1 VMSELNKEVV
11 DLVWGRPSSGGVS
24 ASIFR
29 RWTQGFVFSE
39 NEPTALEQFK
49 GGPCAVIAPVQ
60 AFLLKNILFNRES
73 SNWRQMSEE
82 EQKTALCS
90 TLSEIL
96 ESACSSPSTG
106 FCLVT
111 WAKGQS
117 PHTSA
122 HTNTQT
128 QTQSQSQTQDMPEP
142 ERAASRRRNSNP
154 VSPASV
160 TFPRKMHIQN
170 NTALAA
176 EDLGSERFHSVL
188 HKRTVMSVSGLR
200 EEVLSL
206 YHTWRG
212 CCGVL
217 LFLYSVILTK
227 GIENIRNEIQDTM
240 EPLIDPVHGH
250 GSQSLVNL
258 LVTGHAVSNV
268 WDGDREC
275 SGMKLHGIHKQA
287 SVGFLTLMES
297 LRYCK
302 VGAFLKS
309 PKFPIWILGSE
320 THLSVFFTK
329 ASGWLPVGNVIPEFP
344 SGSICPARD
353 LEHTRTHM
361 HAYVLTY
368 MADATLCRLLNFEP
382 KLEGKEGVDEETWS
396 DNKQKEMSLV
406 GPESPSEQARRV
418 FQSFDPEDNGFIPES
433 LLEDVMKALDLV
445 SEPEYVSLVKTKLD
459 PESLGIILLGPFLL
473 EFFPDQDSGIPDS
486 FPIYHYNGL
495 KQSNH
500 NERVEYV
507 EGTAL
512 VLGFE
517 DPMVRTDDTPVKRC
531 LQTKWPYI
539 ELLWTTDRSP
549 SLN

>member
-1 VMSELNKEVV
+1 MSELNKEVV
-11 DLVWGRPSSGGVS
+11 DLVWGKPTGGGVS
-24 ASIFR
+24 TSIFR
-29 RWTQGFVFSE
+29 RWSQGFVFSE
-39 NEPTALEQFK
+39 HEQTALKQFE

-73 SNWRQMSEE
+73 STWRKMSEE
-82 EQKTALCS
+82 EQKMALCS

-96 ESACSSPSTG
+96 ESACASPSTG
-106 FCLVT
+106 FCFVT

-117 PHTSA
+117 PHPSTLSK
-122 HTNTQT
+122 TQT
-128 QTQSQSQTQDMPEP
+128 QSQTQDMPRP
-142 ERAASRRRNSNP
+142 ESSHKL
-154 VSPASV
+154 
-160 TFPRKMHIQN
+160 T
-170 NTALAA
+170 
-176 EDLGSERFHSVL
+176 VL
-188 HKRTVMSVSGLR
+188 SVSDLR

-206 YHTWRG
+206 YQSWRG

-227 GIENIRNEIQDTM
+227 GIENIRNEIQDPT
-240 EPLIDPVHGH
+240 EPLIDPIHGH

-258 LVTGHAVSNV
+258 LITGHAVSNV

-302 VGAFLKS
+302 VGTFLKS

-320 THLSVFFTK
+320 THLSVFFT
-329 ASGWLPVGNVIPEFP
+329 
-344 SGSICPARD
+344 
-353 LEHTRTHM
+353 
-361 HAYVLTY
+361 
-368 MADATLCRLLNFEP
+368 
-382 KLEGKEGVDEETWS
+382 
-396 DNKQKEMSLV
+396 KEMSLV

-445 SEPEYVSLVKTKLD
+445 SEPEYVSLVKSKLD

-500 NERVEYV
+500 KERVEYV

-539 ELLWTTDRSP
+539 ELLWTTNLSP
-549 SLN
+549 SMN

>member
-1 VMSELNKEVV
+1 MHTCVIISMDSFFVI
-11 DLVWGRPSSGGVS
+11 W
-24 ASIFR
+24 
-29 RWTQGFVFSE
+29 FVFSE
-39 NEPTALEQFK
+39 NEHTALEQFE

-60 AFLLKNILFNRES
+60 AFLLKNVLFNRES

-82 EQKTALCS
+82 DQKAALCS

-111 WAKGQS
+111 WAKGQTMFS
-117 PHTSA
+117 
-122 HTNTQT
+122 
-128 QTQSQSQTQDMPEP
+128 
-142 ERAASRRRNSNP
+142 
-154 VSPASV
+154 
-160 TFPRKMHIQN
+160 HI
-170 NTALAA
+170 L
-176 EDLGSERFHSVL
+176 
-188 HKRTVMSVSGLR
+188 RTVMSVSDLR

-227 GIENIRNEIQDTM
+227 GIENIKNEIQDTM

-302 VGAFLKS
+302 VGTFLKS

-320 THLSVFFTK
+320 THLSVFFT
-329 ASGWLPVGNVIPEFP
+329 
-344 SGSICPARD
+344 
-353 LEHTRTHM
+353 
-361 HAYVLTY
+361 
-368 MADATLCRLLNFEP
+368 
-382 KLEGKEGVDEETWS
+382 
-396 DNKQKEMSLV
+396 KEMSLV

-445 SEPEYVSLVKTKLD
+445 SEPEYVSLVKSKLD

-486 FPIYHYNGL
+486 FPVYHYNGL

-500 NERVEYV
+500 KERVEYV

>member
-1 VMSELNKEVV
+1 MSELNKEVV
-11 DLVWGRPSSGGVS
+11 DLVWGRPSGGGVS
-24 ASIFR
+24 ASIFH

-39 NEPTALEQFK
+39 NEHTALEQFE

-73 SNWRQMSEE
+73 SNWRQMSGE

-117 PHTSA
+117 PHTST
-122 HTNTQT
+122 HTNTHT
-128 QTQSQSQTQDMPEP
+128 PSQTQDMPEP
-142 ERAASRRRNSNP
+142 ESSQQP
-154 VSPASV
+154 
-160 TFPRKMHIQN
+160 Q
-170 NTALAA
+170 
-176 EDLGSERFHSVL
+176 E
-188 HKRTVMSVSGLR
+188 HKRTVMSVSDLR

-329 ASGWLPVGNVIPEFP
+329 
-344 SGSICPARD
+344 
-353 LEHTRTHM
+353 
-361 HAYVLTY
+361 
-368 MADATLCRLLNFEP
+368 
-382 KLEGKEGVDEETWS
+382 
-396 DNKQKEMSLV
+396 EMSLV

-445 SEPEYVSLVKTKLD
+445 SEPEYVSLVKSKLD

-486 FPIYHYNGL
+486 FPVYHYNGL

-500 NERVEYV
+500 KERVEYV

>member
-1 VMSELNKEVV
+1 MSELNKEVV

-29 RWTQGFVFSE
+29 RWTQGMTFCVVILTQEHLLICYLDTKFVF
-39 NEPTALEQFK
+39 FF
-49 GGPCAVIAPVQ
+49 Q

-73 SNWRQMSEE
+73 PNWRQMSEE

-117 PHTSA
+117 PHTST
-122 HTNTQT
+122 HTNA
-128 QTQSQSQTQDMPEP
+128 QTQSHPQDVPEP
-142 ERAASRRRNSNP
+142 ES
-154 VSPASV
+154 
-160 TFPRKMHIQN
+160 
-170 NTALAA
+170 TALAA
-176 EDLGSERFHSVL
+176 EELDFERFHSVL
-188 HKRTVMSVSGLR
+188 HKRTVMSVSDLR
-200 EEVLSL
+200 EEVLSF

-329 ASGWLPVGNVIPEFP
+329 
-344 SGSICPARD
+344 
-353 LEHTRTHM
+353 
-361 HAYVLTY
+361 
-368 MADATLCRLLNFEP
+368 
-382 KLEGKEGVDEETWS
+382 
-396 DNKQKEMSLV
+396 EMSLV

-445 SEPEYVSLVKTKLD
+445 SEPEYVSLVKSKLD

-486 FPIYHYNGL
+486 FPVYHYNGL

>member
-1 VMSELNKEVV
+1 MSELNKEVV
-11 DLVWGRPSSGGVS
+11 DLVWGRPSSGVVS

-29 RWTQGFVFSE
+29 RWSQGFVFSE
-39 NEPTALEQFK
+39 NEHTALEQFE

-60 AFLLKNILFNRES
+60 AFLLKNIIYNRE
-73 SNWRQMSEE
+73 
-82 EQKTALCS
+82 C
-90 TLSEIL
+90 
-96 ESACSSPSTG
+96 PTG
-106 FCLVT
+106 DRCQRGSR
-111 WAKGQS
+111 KQPCGQS
-117 PHTSA
+117 PHTST
-122 HTNTQT
+122 HTK
-128 QTQSQSQTQDMPEP
+128 TQSQSQTQDVPESSQP
-142 ERAASRRRNSNP
+142 PKEQP
-154 VSPASV
+154 P
-160 TFPRKMHIQN
+160 
-170 NTALAA
+170 TALAA
-176 EDLGSERFHSVL
+176 EDLGFERFHSVI
-188 HKRTVMSVSGLR
+188 HKRTVMSVSELR
-200 EEVLSL
+200 DEVLSL
-206 YHTWRG
+206 HQTWGG

-227 GIENIRNEIQDTM
+227 GIENIRNEIQDTL

-329 ASGWLPVGNVIPEFP
+329 EI
-344 SGSICPARD
+344 
-353 LEHTRTHM
+353 
-361 HAYVLTY
+361 
-368 MADATLCRLLNFEP
+368 
-382 KLEGKEGVDEETWS
+382 
-396 DNKQKEMSLV
+396 SLV

-473 EFFPDQDSGIPDS
+473 EFFPHQDSGIPDS
-486 FPIYHYNGL
+486 FPVYHYNGL

-507 EGTAL
+507 EGTTL

-539 ELLWTTDRSP
+539 ELLWSTDRSP

>member
-1 VMSELNKEVV
+1 P
-11 DLVWGRPSSGGVS
+11 R
-24 ASIFR
+24 
-29 RWTQGFVFSE
+29 T
-39 NEPTALEQFK
+39 NEHTALEQFE

-60 AFLLKNILFNRES
+60 AFLLKNVLFNRES

-82 EQKTALCS
+82 DQKAALCS

-117 PHTSA
+117 PHTSTQ
-122 HTNTQT
+122 TNTQT
-128 QTQSQSQTQDMPEP
+128 QSPPQTQDTPKPESSQP
-142 ERAASRRRNSNP
+142 SQEQQPSDHILAII
-154 VSPASV
+154 
-160 TFPRKMHIQN
+160 TFTVNLKLVN
-170 NTALAA
+170 LTF
-176 EDLGSERFHSVL
+176 EFHNLSFCL
-188 HKRTVMSVSGLR
+188 FQLRSKRTVMSVSDLR

-227 GIENIRNEIQDTM
+227 GIENIKNEIQDTM

-302 VGAFLKS
+302 VGTFLKS

-320 THLSVFFTK
+320 THLSVFFT
-329 ASGWLPVGNVIPEFP
+329 
-344 SGSICPARD
+344 
-353 LEHTRTHM
+353 
-361 HAYVLTY
+361 
-368 MADATLCRLLNFEP
+368 
-382 KLEGKEGVDEETWS
+382 
-396 DNKQKEMSLV
+396 KEMSLV

-445 SEPEYVSLVKTKLD
+445 SEPEYVSLVKSKLD

-486 FPIYHYNGL
+486 FPVYHYNGL

-500 NERVEYV
+500 KERVEYV

>member
-1 VMSELNKEVV
+1 MSELNKDVV
-11 DLVWGRPSSGGVS
+11 DLVWGRPSGGGVS

-39 NEPTALEQFK
+39 YEQTALEQFE

-60 AFLLKNILFNRES
+60 AFLLKNILFSRES
-73 SNWRQMSEE
+73 SNWRQILEE
-82 EQKTALCS
+82 EQKTVLCS

-96 ESACSSPSTG
+96 ESACASPSTG
-106 FCLVT
+106 FCIVT

-117 PHTSA
+117 PHTSKA
-122 HTNTQT
+122 PKTQT
-128 QTQSQSQTQDMPEP
+128 QSQTQDMPEP
-142 ERAASRRRNSNP
+142 ESSQPPEEQQPCLAAL
-154 VSPASV
+154 
-160 TFPRKMHIQN
+160 T
-170 NTALAA
+170 A
-176 EDLGSERFHSVL
+176 EDLSFERFHSVL
-188 HKRTVMSVSGLR
+188 HKRTVLSVSDLR

-206 YHTWRG
+206 YHSWRG

-227 GIENIRNEIQDTM
+227 GIENIRNEIQDPT

-302 VGAFLKS
+302 VGTFLKS

-329 ASGWLPVGNVIPEFP
+329 ASLIHSKSKKP
-344 SGSICPARD
+344 SHNS
-353 LEHTRTHM
+353 
-361 HAYVLTY
+361 
-368 MADATLCRLLNFEP
+368 TLCNIS
-382 KLEGKEGVDEETWS
+382 WS
-396 DNKQKEMSLV
+396 PQQEMMLV

-445 SEPEYVSLVKTKLD
+445 SEPEYVSLVKSKLD
-459 PESLGIILLGPFLL
+459 PENLGIILLGPFLL

-486 FPIYHYNGL
+486 FPVYHYNGL

-500 NERVEYV
+500 KERVEYV
-507 EGTAL
+507 DGTAL

-539 ELLWTTDRSP
+539 ELLWTTNRSP